1 MTGRIDTV
9 GRYKYLL
16 KNIGILTLGSFAT
29 KLLSF
34 FLVPLYTNIL
44 TTAEYGTY
52 DLFNTTIGVLLPIL
66 TMNIQDSVLR
76 FALDNQHSR
85 TSIVSV
91 GVRYLLIGSGITAL
105 GLAVNSILNLNG
117 MLKEYAVF
125 FFLMFFMQALSGIL
139 LSYSR
144 GTERVSDLAVS
155 GVISSAVAI
164 GCNIVFLVVF
174 QWGLVGYFLANL
186 SGSLV
191 QCLYLI
197 LRGGVVHEV
206 DFRRKYSRTEKE
218 MLVYCRPLIA
228 NSIAWWVNNTS
239 DRYIVVF
246 FCGLAEN
253 GIYAVGS
260 KIPSIL
266 NLFQS
271 IFNQA
276 WAISVVKDFDPEDK
290 SGFFTN
296 TYKAYNCMMV
306 ILCSAII
313 VADKMLAR
321 FLYAKDFYLAWRF
334 VPWLTIAIVFGALSG
349 YLGGFFSAVKYS
361 KIFAT
366 STIIGAVTNLI
377 LNLIFTPIYGAMGA
391 AVATAIC
398 YFIVWIFRYHQ
409 SKKYIRIR
417 INIKR
422 DLFSYVLLAVQGA
435 VLCLFDGSVMYGA
448 ESIIFLTIC
457 LLYISDI
464 AQVIKKVLRGKAT

>member
-1 MTGRIDTV
+1 M

-16 KNIGILTLGSFAT
+16 KNIGVLTLGSFAT

-91 GVRYLLIGSGITAL
+91 GVRYLLIGSGIIAL
-105 GLAVNSILNLNG
+105 GLAVNSILDLNG

-197 LRGGVVHEV
+197 FRGGIVHEV
-206 DFRRKYSRTEKE
+206 DFRRKYSHTEKE
-218 MLVYCRPLIA
+218 KY
-228 NSIAWWVNNTS
+228 
-239 DRYIVVF
+239 
-246 FCGLAEN
+246 
-253 GIYAVGS
+253 
-260 KIPSIL
+260 
-266 NLFQS
+266 
-271 IFNQA
+271 
-276 WAISVVKDFDPEDK
+276 
-290 SGFFTN
+290 
-296 TYKAYNCMMV
+296 
-306 ILCSAII
+306 SAIREI
-313 VADKMLAR
+313 VRSDYLKNIRWDYSLHSDSRAR
-321 FLYAKDFYLAWRF
+321 RIFLFLMGKR
-334 VPWLTIAIVFGALSG
+334 LTLPC
-349 YLGGFFSAVKYS
+349 Y
-361 KIFAT
+361 
-366 STIIGAVTNLI
+366 LI
-377 LNLIFTPIYGAMGA
+377 LKN
-391 AVATAIC
+391 
-398 YFIVWIFRYHQ
+398 WH
-409 SKKYIRIR
+409 K
-417 INIKR
+417 
-422 DLFSYVLLAVQGA
+422 
-435 VLCLFDGSVMYGA
+435 
-448 ESIIFLTIC
+448 
-457 LLYISDI
+457 
-464 AQVIKKVLRGKAT
+464 

>member
-1 MTGRIDTV
+1 MD
-9 GRYKYLL
+9 RYRYLL

-52 DLFNTTIGVLLPIL
+52 DLFSTTIGVLLPIL
-66 TMNIQDSVLR
+66 TMNIQESVLR

-91 GVRYLLIGSGITAL
+91 GVRYLLIGSGVTAL
-105 GLAVNSILNLNG
+105 GLAVNSILDLNG

-197 LRGGVVHEV
+197 FRGGIVHEV
-206 DFRRKYSRTEKE
+206 DFRRKYSHTEKE
-218 MLVYCRPLIA
+218 MLAYCRPLIA

-271 IFNQA
+271 IFSQA
-276 WAISVVKDFDPEDK
+276 WAISAVKGFDPEDK

-296 TYKAYNCMMV
+296 TYKAYNCIMV

-334 VPWLTIAIVFGALSG
+334 VPWLTIAIVFGSASG
-349 YLGGFFSAVKYS
+349 YIGG
-361 KIFAT
+361 IFAAIKQVKL
-366 STIIGAVTNLI
+366 SSRAAIIGAVTNVC
-377 LNLIFTPIYGAMGA
+377 LNLLLTPIMGAMGA
-391 AVATAIC
+391 SVATTIS
-398 YFIVWIFRYHQ
+398 YFAAWVFRYSYLRQ
-409 SKKYIRIR
+409 YINMR
-417 INIKR
+417 INLGR
-422 DLFSYVLLAVQGA
+422 DLAAYAILVAQA
-435 VLCLFDGSVMYGA
+435 IVLCTVEQAGILYPTEIALFCVIAALYIKDT
-448 ESIIFLTIC
+448 LTI
-457 LLYISDI
+457 
-464 AQVIKKVLRGKAT
+464 VLRGMRTSGGANQS

>member
-1 MTGRIDTV
+1 M
-9 GRYKYLL
+9 GRYRYLL

-139 LSYSR
+139 LAYSR

-164 GCNIVFLVVF
+164 GCNIVFLVAF

-197 LRGGVVHEV
+197 FRGGGVHEV
-206 DFRRKYSRTEKE
+206 DFRRRYSRTEKE
-218 MLVYCRPLIA
+218 MLAYCRPLIA

-271 IFNQA
+271 IFSQA

-296 TYKAYNCMMV
+296 TYKTYNCIMV

-321 FLYAKDFYLAWRF
+321 FLYAKDFYMAWRF
-334 VPWLTIAIVFGALSG
+334 VPWLTIAIVFGSASG
-349 YLGGFFSAVKYS
+349 YIGG
-361 KIFAT
+361 IFAAIKQT
-366 STIIGAVTNLI
+366 KLSSRAAIVGAVTNVF
-377 LNLIFTPIYGAMGA
+377 LNLLLTPVMGAMGA
-391 AVATAIC
+391 SVATTIS
-398 YFIVWIFRYHQ
+398 YFAAWVFRY
-409 SKKYIRIR
+409 SYSRRYIKMR
-417 INIKR
+417 INLRR
-422 DLFSYVLLAVQGA
+422 DLAAYAILVAQA
-435 VLCLFDGSVMYGA
+435 IVLCAVEQAGILYLTEIALFCVIAALYSKDV
-448 ESIIFLTIC
+448 LT
-457 LLYISDI
+457 
-464 AQVIKKVLRGKAT
+464 VVLRRMRTSGGMNQP